1 MLARRGLKRSTMPPP
16 SRGQAIGLRPEGLGE
31 AVGDGARGAGVVKTE
46 RVAPPPAYAAP
57 EAADT
62 VRSRSPSVPERILA
76 QISI

>member
-16 SRGQAIGLRPEGLGE
+16 SRGQAIGLRPEGE
-31 AVGDGARGAGVVKTE
+31 AVGDGARGAGAVKTE
-46 RVAPPPAYAAP
+46 RVAPPPADAAP

-62 VRSRSPSVPERILA
+62 VRSRSPSVPERIFA